1 MPLAADAAR
10 RCFAED
16 LRVTYNLTSARLV
29 DAIAS
34 VPRER
39 FLPPG
44 PWTLRGPRDMSPR
57 QSDDADPRHVY
68 HDVGIAIDLTRN
80 LFNGQPSLIA
90 AWLESVVIDEGQRVL
105 HIGCGTGYYT
115 AWIAHMVGPRGRVFA
130 LDVDAGLAD
139 RSRTNLSNY
148 PWVEVSAGDA
158 TANLPSGID
167 VVLVHA
173 GATHILPQWLDVMN
187 DGGRLLLPLTCE
199 MPGMPA
205 GISKGMMLLANRDGE
220 TWSAHCTGVPV
231 AIYSLIGARD
241 PQRQP
246 ALGKAMMDGSFMR
259 VKRLRRDPHEPE
271 ATCLVHADSVCL
283 SS

>member
-1 MPLAADAAR
+1 MPFSVDEAR
-10 RCFAED
+10 RYFAED

-57 QSDDADPRHVY
+57 QSDDADPRHLY
-68 HDVGIAIDLTRN
+68 HDVGIAIDLARN
-80 LFNGQPSLIA
+80 LFNGQPSLIT
-90 AWLESVVIDEGQRVL
+90 AWLESVRLDEGQRVL

-115 AWIAHMVGPRGRVFA
+115 AWIAHMVGSRGRVFA
-130 LDVDAGLAD
+130 MDVDPTLAERSRANLAD
-139 RSRTNLSNY
+139 Y

-158 TANLPSGID
+158 TTNLPSGVD
-167 VVLVHA
+167 VIVVHA
-173 GATHILPQWLDVMN
+173 GATHILPQWLDIMN

-199 MPGMPA
+199 IPGMAA
-205 GISKGMMLLANRDGE
+205 GISKGMMLLATREGDG
-220 TWSAHCTGVPV
+220 WSASCTGVPV

-241 PQRQP
+241 PQREP
-246 ALGKAMMDGSFMR
+246 ALGKAMMDGSFVR
-259 VKRLRRDPHEPE
+259 VKRLRRDPHEPDS
-271 ATCLVHADSVCL
+271 TCCVHAESVCL
-283 SS
+283 ST

>member
-1 MPLAADAAR
+1 MPFDVAEAR
-10 RCFAED
+10 RYFAED

-44 PWTLRGPRDMSPR
+44 PWTLRGPRDSSAR

-68 HDVGIAIDLTRN
+68 HDVGIAIDLARN
-80 LFNGQPSLIA
+80 LFNGQPSLIT
-90 AWLESVVIDEGQRVL
+90 AWLESVRLDEGQRVL

-115 AWIAHMVGPRGRVFA
+115 AWIAHMVGSRGRVFA
-130 LDVDAGLAD
+130 MDVDATLAERSRANLAD
-139 RSRTNLSNY
+139 Y

-158 TANLPSGID
+158 TTNLPSGVD
-167 VVLVHA
+167 VIVVHA
-173 GATHILPQWLDVMN
+173 GATHILPQWLDIMN
-187 DGGRLLLPLTCE
+187 DGGRLLVPLTCE
-199 MPGMPA
+199 MPGIPA
-205 GISKGMMLLANRDGE
+205 GISKGMMLLATREGE
-220 TWSAHCTGVPV
+220 AWSARCTGVPIV
-231 AIYSLIGARD
+231 IYSLIGARD

-259 VKRLRRDPHEPE
+259 VKRLRRDPHEPDS
-271 ATCLVHADSVCL
+271 ACCLHAEPVCL
-283 SS
+283 ST